1 MSFVLS
7 ILVLCIIVFS
17 FKGDFLTQYKSTFLK
32 QQFIAQNEAVESLT
46 TDLYVV
52 QQLMEQAKLVYKNYQ
67 GAGLVRDKFDPKSN
81 ELAVINLVTPTQL
94 NGVTTDYVANM
105 SSSSRYLL
113 EVGQFI
119 KPITESLLHER
130 LVEQAFVANFKGK
143 DFIFPA
149 NLPYRNDPSIEQLF
163 NWLFHKQQQL
173 SQLMTQ
179 RHTIFVPP
187 FFNTKLGHAN
197 GYLILPIEKDGDAI
211 SILVVKLDVQLDQIF
226 KGSDSSYVIWDSIT
240 GKTITTNVNKAA
252 SSEKDYAQVYLAT
265 RYLPESMRHIVN
277 SDLSV
282 QQNTQSPYLL
292 ERSGQPPF
300 IYLQKPIDSTPYR
313 IAIFKS
319 AAGFLQEMETS
330 VDWLLLKILFFSL
343 FVVFFIFSLVIW
355 KIAYPTSKLIAH
367 IERQS
372 SLYDME
378 DGLSVS
384 GWEKWFDKIALA
396 YKDNRKLLQSLMTKN
411 KHLDHIVKSRTQE
424 LQAQTHTKDRNI
436 ALNRSIMNSIPDMIY
451 YKNLDGGFLGC
462 NSAFEYLA
470 GVSETDIVARHAD
483 EIFPAHTADE
493 ITKFDFQALRSK
505 RPFSGKSEHIFPSGR
520 VAIIQW
526 LVAPIV
532 DSDGE
537 VHGLLG
543 LGRDIS
549 EQEASVKKLDKA
561 RKQAVDANETKSH
574 FIANMSHEIRTPMNA
589 VMGMLE
595 LLLSSRPTIEQS
607 NYINIAQKSSRHL
620 IQIIN
625 DILDFS
631 KVSAKKIE
639 LHNEVF
645 SFSSIIDIAF
655 ANALPE
661 ALKKGLLLDVKLSPD
676 FPELFIGD
684 EVRID
689 QIFINLIGNA
699 IKFTEKGSVVLEA
712 NLLRDQRGVQL
723 VEFKVI
729 DTGVGIPQEKQEAVF
744 EAFTQADSSI
754 TREFGGTGLGLT
766 IVYQLVKLMG
776 GKTELWS
783 KVGQGTEFKVT
794 LPLGKVT
801 EQTDYKLIN
810 KHWVICEQKSE
821 LLTSLKNKLR
831 TTKQK
836 YRVLSPNEITKGR
849 LLKNEVL
856 VCRPEMLTLL
866 PASVVDKICSGE
878 IELQPVTF
886 KLNELATNCLN
897 SIPHFPVLPMPFSTN
912 KLLLNQLQPKIKGQ
926 KAVDQLPMLSG
937 YSILVIEDN
946 EVNQQVLNLI
956 LTNEGATV
964 ICAYNGQEGL
974 ALLENESFDV
984 VILDLQ
990 MPVMDGITC
999 TKVIRAE
1006 DKWRG
1011 IPIIAMTAH
1020 NTEADR
1026 INTKRAGV
1034 DLHLNKPIEKDKLIG
1049 AILTLS
1055 TNYVRS
1061 NAKADK
1067 ATQVTPPQPNAV
1079 AVSTSKKLTLTNLN
1093 IQFENLD
1100 WKFLGKQFG
1109 DDLQTIVTL
1118 LNRFK
1123 TSKESALF
1131 HLSQNYQ
1138 TISKE
1143 ELKSSLHNFKGMFG
1157 SIGATSL
1164 AALSA
1169 ELEKQLSDDGKLN
1182 SITIES
1188 WENEIAALFAFIE
1201 VLDQTDVES

>member
-1 MSFVLS
+1 MLG
-7 ILVLCIIVFS
+7 IIVFS
-17 FKGDFLTQYKSTFLK
+17 FKEDFYNQYKSRFLK
-32 QQFIAQNEAVESLT
+32 QQFVTQSKAADSLAT
-46 TDLYVV
+46 NLYVV
-52 QQLMEQAKLVYKNYQ
+52 QQLMEQAKLVYNNYS
-67 GAGLVRDKFDPKSN
+67 ASGLVRDQFDIKSN
-81 ELAVINLVTPTQL
+81 ELAIMNLVTPTEVD
-94 NGVTTDYVANM
+94 GVSTDYVQKLP
-105 SSSSRYLL
+105 SSSRYLL

-119 KPITESLLHER
+119 KPMVQSLLDER
-130 LVEQAFVANFKGK
+130 VVEQAFVINFKGK

-149 NLPYRNDPSIEQLF
+149 NLPYRNDPSLEQLY

-187 FFNTKLGHAN
+187 FFNVEFGHASE
-197 GYLILPIEKDGDAI
+197 YLILPIEKVDDAM
-211 SILVVKLDVQLDQIF
+211 SILVVKLDVQLDQVF
-226 KGSDSSYVIWDSIT
+226 EGSNSFYVIWDSIT
-240 GKTITTNVNKAA
+240 GKTITTNVVKPVNKV
-252 SSEKDYAQVYLAT
+252 KDYAQVYLAT
-265 RYLPESMRHIVN
+265 RYLPESLRHIVN
-277 SDLSV
+277 NDLNV
-282 QQNTQSPYLL
+282 KRKLHSPLLL
-292 ERSGQPPF
+292 ERAAHEPV
-300 IYLQKPIDSTPYR
+300 IYLQKAIDSTPYR
-313 IAIFKS
+313 MAIFKPAS
-319 AAGFLQEMETS
+319 GFIEEMNAS
-330 VDWLLLKILFFSL
+330 VSWLTVKILLFSL
-343 FVVFFIFSLVIW
+343 FVIIFIFALIIW

-378 DGLSVS
+378 DSLTVS

-424 LQAQTHTKDRNI
+424 LQAQTHSKDRNI

-470 GVSETDIVARHAD
+470 GVSETDIVARHAE
-483 EIFPAHTADE
+483 EIFPPKIAEE

-505 RPFSGKSEHIFPSGR
+505 RPFNGKSKHTFPNGR

-595 LLLSSRPTIEQS
+595 LLLSARPTIEQT

-645 SFSSIIDIAF
+645 AFSSIIDIAF

-661 ALKKGLLLDVKLSPD
+661 ALRKGLLLDVNLSPD

-699 IKFTEKGSVVLEA
+699 IKFTEKGSVILEA
-712 NLLRDQRGVQL
+712 NLLREKNDIQF

-794 LPLGKVT
+794 LPLRKVV
-801 EQTDYKLIN
+801 EQTDNKLIN
-810 KHWVICEQKSE
+810 KQWVICEQKSD
-821 LLTSLKNKLR
+821 LVTSLKNKLR
-831 TTKQK
+831 TTQQK
-836 YRVLSPNEITKGR
+836 YRVLSPSEISKGR
-849 LLKNEVL
+849 IHRNEVL

-866 PASVVDKICSGE
+866 PASIVEKISQGD

-886 KLNELATNCLN
+886 KLNELATNCL
-897 SIPHFPVLPMPFSTN
+897 STLPHFPVLSMPFSTN
-912 KLLLNQLQPKIKGQ
+912 KLLLNQLQPKIVGQ
-926 KAVDQLPMLSG
+926 KLIEQQPMLAG

-946 EVNQQVLNLI
+946 EVNQQVLKLI
-956 LTNEGATV
+956 LANEGASV
-964 ICAYNGQEGL
+964 ICADNGKEGI
-974 ALLENESFDV
+974 ALLEKKQFDV

-999 TKVIRAE
+999 TKAIRAE

-1011 IPIIAMTAH
+1011 LPIIAMTAH
-1020 NTEADR
+1020 NSDTDR
-1026 INTKRAGV
+1026 LNTKRAGV
-1034 DLHLNKPIEKDKLIG
+1034 DLHLNKPIEKEKLIG

-1055 TNYVRS
+1055 SNYNALLASNSIMLNVEPKITTNITIES
-1061 NAKADK
+1061 LSA
-1067 ATQVTPPQPNAV
+1067 
-1079 AVSTSKKLTLTNLN
+1079 
-1093 IQFENLD
+1093 QFDGLD
-1100 WKFLGKQFG
+1100 WRFLGKQFG
-1109 DDLQTIVTL
+1109 ENHQTIIKL
-1118 LNRFK
+1118 LTRFK
-1123 TSKESALF
+1123 TSKQNALF
-1131 HLSQNYQ
+1131 YLSQNYR
-1138 TISKE
+1138 SLSAE
-1143 ELKSSLHNFKGMFG
+1143 ELKSSLHNFRGMFG
-1157 SIGATSL
+1157 SIGASGL
-1164 AALSA
+1164 AELTA
-1169 ELEKQLSDDGKLN
+1169 ELEKQLSEGAKLN
-1182 SITIES
+1182 SVTINS
-1188 WENEIAALFAFIE
+1188 WETEIKALFEFIAYLE
-1201 VLDQTDVES
+1201 QFGLEN